1 GSSVGRLYPEAK
13 AAQNPH
19 AVLKDLNWLLRHR
32 QLDLGPEKKALFE
45 EQLRRDTELMQKL
58 GIMDYSLLTGVH
70 MANKGNEERLREG
83 KLSVFQPDAPKPTR
97 KPTQIHRSADATALR
112 AAVQRSDPQSI
123 TSGQDLPEHDTSTER
138 RRFLFYQDEGGMR
151 ATGEADEDLGVIYYL
166 GIIDILTPYTLVK
179 RLEHLFKGI
188 KNDKHCISAV
198 PPKEYGDRFLNF
210 IRSCIRGNPQSLR
223 PKMWMPP
230 ITEEEEERQH
240 IGGSTSNGEKQTIN
254 TEREKIEEER
264 GKEKVQ

>member
-1 GSSVGRLYPEAK
+1 MYPEAK

-83 KLSVFQPDAPKPTR
+83 KLSVFQVSLSFPTAYHRDCVTDSITRWDQPDAPKPTR

-166 GIIDILTPYTLVK
+166 VSLFRSSS
-179 RLEHLFKGI
+179 RLGLI
-188 KNDKHCISAV
+188 
-198 PPKEYGDRFLNF
+198 
-210 IRSCIRGNPQSLR
+210 
-223 PKMWMPP
+223 
-230 ITEEEEERQH
+230 
-240 IGGSTSNGEKQTIN
+240 
-254 TEREKIEEER
+254 
-264 GKEKVQ
+264 